1 MSSEKE
7 MDQVS
12 DKVAIMG
19 LPEVFYGHNHLYVSS
34 KAHDILL
41 DFNAIDALSFSGY
54 DKRAAFL
61 RQKPGDVA
69 QQMEQ
74 LDLNTGDA
82 GGSPMQTFFTDLTA
96 SEKALNLIDLEPANV
111 QVAQA
116 GIWKAKD
123 TSKIKDY
130 KEVDQ
135 TSDWTFASPYKGTTR
150 YLSPQVGKIRD
161 LTGLDIEHDADKK
174 EFEHLK
180 LKLELEGAINF
191 EMLSPQNPILHFG
204 EVYLFESDLED
215 CGYCMCKIRFRV
227 MADCYY
233 ILLRYFLRV
242 DGVLVRS
249 LDTRVFHEFKTD
261 YIHREF

>member
-1 MSSEKE
+1 MKPDDNRLTPAKSINFEKFSVEGWNFYSSTTGMSSEKE

-12 DKVAIMG
+12 DKCAIMG

-61 RQKPGDVA
+61 RPKAGDVA

-74 LDLNTGDA
+74 LDLNTGDS
-82 GGSPMQTFFTDLTA
+82 GGSQMQTYFTDLSA
-96 SEKALNLIDLEPANV
+96 SEKALNLIDLQPASV

-123 TSKIKDY
+123 TSKIKDFS
-130 KEVDQ
+130 EVEQ
-135 TSDWTFASPYKGTTR
+135 TSDWTYSSPWKGTTR
-150 YLSPQVGKIRD
+150 YLSPIVGKIRD
-161 LTGLDIEHDADKK
+161 QTGLDIEHDAEKK

-191 EMLSPQNPILHFG
+191 EMLSP
-204 EVYLFESDLED
+204 
-215 CGYCMCKIRFRV
+215 
-227 MADCYY
+227 
-233 ILLRYFLRV
+233 
-242 DGVLVRS
+242 
-249 LDTRVFHEFKTD
+249 
-261 YIHREF
+261 